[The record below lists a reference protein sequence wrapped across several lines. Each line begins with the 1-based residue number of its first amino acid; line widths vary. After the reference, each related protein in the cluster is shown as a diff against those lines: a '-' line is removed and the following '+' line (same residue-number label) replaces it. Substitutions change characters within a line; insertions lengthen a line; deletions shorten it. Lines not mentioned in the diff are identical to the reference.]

1 AGPCLRVNH
10 VDAVVTSG
18 QIEPFESDDGNAFVA
33 AKLDRVARHTPVEA
47 PERMDR
53 DANRPPIEHRQA
65 YLRRVLSVPTTWLAR
80 QSQATAQRERA
91 AGGWHESSQVC
102 AAGLLMG
109 CQHLNA
115 REQL

>member
-1 AGPCLRVNH
+1 
-10 VDAVVTSG
+10 
-18 QIEPFESDDGNAFVA
+18 
-33 AKLDRVARHTPVEA
+33 
-47 PERMDR
+47 
-53 DANRPPIEHRQA
+53 
-65 YLRRVLSVPTTWLAR
+65 SVPTTWLAR

-115 REQL
+115 REQLPAWWQTPEATLAIPPWTSTVPQGPHDSRSGLLRCQDRGVLSCRHSIDLYPAAEGRIVTKDNDSTRCPLQ